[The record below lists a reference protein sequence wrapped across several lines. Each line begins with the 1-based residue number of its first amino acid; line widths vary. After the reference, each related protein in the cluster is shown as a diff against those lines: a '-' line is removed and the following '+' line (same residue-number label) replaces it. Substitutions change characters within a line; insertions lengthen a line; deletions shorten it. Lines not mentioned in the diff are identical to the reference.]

1 MASIQEI
8 REKRARAAQKARDLF
23 PTTDDGTPDFNTEW
37 TDEKQNTYSAAIA
50 EVDALDLKLKN
61 AEQFI
66 SKISEEDTAQNQI
79 QTAADQANITVDKS
93 TRIKQLRDAE
103 MDLFLRGGFE
113 GAAAGE
119 NASKPRW
126 RGTNSERGE
135 KIRDELNRL
144 NAAGGSHTAVEG
156 DQEGTNGENQA
167 GGGDGG
173 YLVPRIEHATLL
185 DKMKWFGGMREVAS
199 IMTVST
205 GRTQYWPTTDST
217 KVRGSIVGEKAN
229 VGERSMDF
237 GRVKLDF
244 DMYTSNILE
253 VSRELLQDAN
263 VDIVS
268 HIRGR
273 LAEALARF
281 QNDVFTN
288 GYSDIKAYT
297 ENATYAK
304 GDLVTN
310 GGKTYEANK
319 AVATAPATLKA
330 ADWDDVTAEHPD
342 PASTSANVRGI
353 IENLG
358 TASVYKAT
366 AGVTAATGSTTKVT
380 FTDLLNLIYSLD
392 RSYRMG
398 GRFMFHDKT
407 ELALKLITL
416 EGSTGSK
423 VPLWLPSVTADGI
436 GSGPTIWG
444 VPYTLNSDMPMMAV
458 STKGAII
465 YGDLSKYQILDAMG
479 YELHRLEDSPYIRR
493 RTVGFLAY
501 MRSAGTLI
509 DIGGAVKFLTQ
520 AAK

>member
-23 PTTDDGTPDFNTEW
+23 PTTDDGKPDFNVEW
-37 TDEKQNTYSAAIA
+37 TDEKQNTYKAAIA
-50 EVDALDLKLKN
+50 EVESLDLKLKN

-66 SKISEEDTAQNQI
+66 SRLSDDETAQAQV
-79 QTAADQANITVDKS
+79 QTAADQANITVDKA
-93 TRIKQLRDAE
+93 TRIKQLQDAE
-103 MDLFLRGGFE
+103 MDLFMRGGFD
-113 GAAAGE
+113 GAAVGE
-119 NASKPRW
+119 NRSKPRW
-126 RGTNSERGE
+126 KGTNSERGE
-135 KIRDELNRL
+135 EIRNEINRL

-156 DQEGTNGENQA
+156 DQVGSGGDNKA

-173 YLVPRIEHATLL
+173 YLVPRVEHAVLL
-185 DKMKWFGGMREVAS
+185 DKMKWFGGMREAS
-199 IMTVST
+199 SVMTVSD

-217 KVRGSIVGEKAN
+217 NVRGSIVSEKSN
-229 VGERSMDF
+229 VGERDMTF
-237 GRVKLDF
+237 GQVKLDF

-263 VDIVS
+263 VDVVS
-268 HIRGR
+268 HIRSR
-273 LAEALARF
+273 LAEALARI

-288 GYSDIKAYT
+288 GYDDISAF
-297 ENATYAK
+297 ATTADYAK

-310 GGKTYEANK
+310 GGKTLRA
-319 AVATAPATLKA
+319 KA
-330 ADWDDVTAEHPD
+330 AITASAFVAGEWDDVTSEHPD

-353 IENLG
+353 IESLG
-358 TASVYKAT
+358 TASVYKASDSGIT
-366 AGVTAATGSTTKVT
+366 TAAGGKVT
-380 FTDLLNLIYSLD
+380 FAELLQVIYSLD

-398 GRFMFHDKT
+398 GSFMFGDQT
-407 ELALKLITL
+407 ELQLKLITL

-423 VPLWLPSVTADGI
+423 VPLWLPSISADGI

-444 VPYTLNSDMPMMAV
+444 VPYTLNSDMPMMAAKV
-458 STKGAII
+458 KGAII
-465 YGDLSKYQILDAMG
+465 YGDLKKYQILDAMG

-509 DIGGAVKFLTQ
+509 DIGGAVKFLNQ
-520 AAK
+520 K